1 MSKNQANTRELISA
15 EVLSSLVA
23 LFHKNESKANI
34 LHIIDIFENI
44 NFQFKKR
51 AKLFTKEMFT
61 KSELISIFQEAKQ
74 FDQKLNDL
82 AEHSDPDVRDKVIR
96 LILKL

>member
-1 MSKNQANTRELISA
+1 MNIRELISA
-15 EVLSSLVA
+15 EVMSSLVA

-34 LHIIDIFENI
+34 LHIIEIFENI
-44 NFQFKKR
+44 NFQLKKR

-61 KSELISIFQEAKQ
+61 KSELISIFREAKE
-74 FDQKLNDL
+74 FDQKLQDL
-82 AEHSDPDVRDKVIR
+82 TDYSDPDVRDNVIR